1 MRDFLKEVS
10 AMKKSLIFI
19 LCGIVVLFLTAR
31 VLIAQDPKQ
40 TQQTQVKQEQ
50 KTAKVSE
57 EFLNTWK
64 KVGDKTKEIRSFK
77 TEKAITVAGV
87 RGAEAEDEALKY
99 LYFKGGVKYP
109 SRLELKNAVEMLDN
123 FILENPRDSTIAQ
136 TKFFIAQCYIQ
147 LGETEKGIS
156 TYNEL
161 VEKYPNSDCAAMAKD
176 ELKKIKK

>member
-10 AMKKSLIFI
+10 AVKKSLIFI

-40 TQQTQVKQEQ
+40 TQQTQAKQEQ

-99 LYFKGGVKYP
+99 LYFKGG
-109 SRLELKNAVEMLDN
+109 
-123 FILENPRDSTIAQ
+123 
-136 TKFFIAQCYIQ
+136 
-147 LGETEKGIS
+147 
-156 TYNEL
+156 
-161 VEKYPNSDCAAMAKD
+161 
-176 ELKKIKK
+176 